1 MVPILAVYQPDI
13 TIVVECLF
21 CFISDLAFENA
32 LNKIM
37 VNEKQT
43 NSMDNG
49 SCQTSHDQACDL
61 GGDTFQVSNL
71 CYILQ
76 SRFNS

>member
-1 MVPILAVYQPDI
+1 
-13 TIVVECLF
+13 
-21 CFISDLAFENA
+21 
-32 LNKIM
+32 M

-43 NSMDNG
+43 NSMENG
-49 SCQTSHDQACDL
+49 SCQTSHDQAFHL
-61 GGDTFQVSNL
+61 GGDTFQVSYL

>member
-1 MVPILAVYQPDI
+1 
-13 TIVVECLF
+13 
-21 CFISDLAFENA
+21 
-32 LNKIM
+32 M

-43 NSMDNG
+43 NSMENG

-76 SRFNS
+76 SRFNSY